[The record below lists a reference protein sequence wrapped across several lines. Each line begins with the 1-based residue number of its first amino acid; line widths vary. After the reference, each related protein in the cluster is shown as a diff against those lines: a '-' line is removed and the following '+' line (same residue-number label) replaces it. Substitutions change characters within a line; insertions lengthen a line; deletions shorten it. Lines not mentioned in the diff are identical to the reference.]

1 MSNIKT
7 RKKIILILVIAII
20 ITFGTLVIRN
30 SFSRYTSDAENNGNI
45 DVAFY
50 ILNSSFNVQ
59 TERILISEMEPRD
72 EAYTY
77 TFSVSNFNENARA
90 QVDMEYYVLMR
101 ATTNL
106 PLSYKIYRKVGEEWK
121 DYSNNT
127 RTNIKEDTDG
137 TYLKEITVMN
147 NENKKFQ
154 FDYKQN
160 LTDEFKIE
168 VNFPTSYKSE
178 DKYADLIE
186 SMELSI
192 IGNQILDE
200 NKVQ

>member
-1 MSNIKT
+1 MNNIKT

-20 ITFGTLVIRN
+20 ITFWTLIIRN

-50 ILNSSFNVQ
+50 ILNSSFNAQ

-77 TFSVSNFNENARA
+77 IFSVSNFNENARA
-90 QVDMEYYVLMR
+90 QVDMEYYVLMKT
-101 ATTNL
+101 TTNL
-106 PLSYKIYRKVGEEWK
+106 PLSYKIYRKIGEEWR

-127 RTNIKEDTDG
+127 RTNIKKDTDG

-154 FDYKQN
+154 FNHKQN

>member
-1 MSNIKT
+1 
-7 RKKIILILVIAII
+7 
-20 ITFGTLVIRN
+20 
-30 SFSRYTSDAENNGNI
+30 
-45 DVAFY
+45 
-50 ILNSSFNVQ
+50 
-59 TERILISEMEPRD
+59 MEPRD

-77 TFSVSNFNENARA
+77 IFSVSNFNENARA

-101 ATTNL
+101 TTTNL
-106 PLSYKIYRKVGEEWK
+106 PLSYKIYRKIGEEWI

-154 FDYKQN
+154 FNHKQN

>member
-1 MSNIKT
+1 MNNIKT

-20 ITFGTLVIRN
+20 ITFWTLIIRN

-50 ILNSSFNVQ
+50 ILNSSFNAQ

-77 TFSVSNFNENARA
+77 IFSVSNFNENARA

-101 ATTNL
+101 TTTNL
-106 PLSYKIYRKVGEEWK
+106 PLSYKIYRKIGEEWR

-127 RTNIKEDTDG
+127 RTNIKKDTDG

-154 FDYKQN
+154 FNHKQN

>member
-1 MSNIKT
+1 MNNIKT
-7 RKKIILILVIAII
+7 RKKIILISVIAII
-20 ITFGTLVIRN
+20 ITFWTLIIRN

-50 ILNSSFNVQ
+50 ILNSSFNAQ

-77 TFSVSNFNENARA
+77 IFSVSNFNENARA

-101 ATTNL
+101 TTTNL
-106 PLSYKIYRKVGEEWK
+106 PLSYKIYRKIGEEWI

-154 FDYKQN
+154 FNHKQN

-168 VNFPTSYKSE
+168 VNFPTNYKSE